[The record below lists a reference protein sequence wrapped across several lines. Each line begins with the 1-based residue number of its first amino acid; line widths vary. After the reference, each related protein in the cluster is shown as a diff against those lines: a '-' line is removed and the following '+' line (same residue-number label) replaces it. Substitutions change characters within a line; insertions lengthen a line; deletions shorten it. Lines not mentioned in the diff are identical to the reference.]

1 MSEITRFFSWDGD
14 EFMLEDADGE
24 YVLYEDHKAE
34 VERMREDAERYR
46 WLRSSQTHKSIGCVE
61 FGVWGALL
69 NGPELDA
76 AVDRGM
82 LTAAKAGGRDE

>member
-1 MSEITRFFSWDGD
+1 MSQTAGDTMSEDLVKKLAR
-14 EFMLEDADGE
+14 
-24 YVLYEDHKAE
+24 E
-34 VERMREDAERYR
+34 VERLRIDAERYQ
-46 WLRSSQTHKSIGCVE
+46 WLRSSQTHKSVGCIE

-82 LTAAKAGGRDE
+82 LASANEGGRDE